1 VAENTACENVG
12 NFRKNDRIKPE
23 EDRLETIYGRK
34 WQEIVPAFLNRQEKN
49 NIRSPL
55 ASGSAFLLLY
65 GIIKLIVLILK
76 EKLWR

>member
-1 VAENTACENVG
+1 VTENTACENVG

-55 ASGSAFLLLY
+55 ATKFILGNFVSRIWELY
-65 GIIKLIVLILK
+65 YIKF
-76 EKLWR
+76 EY